1 MKRMKM
7 VLSRGTLRPFSVPR
21 VAIAGVA
28 RVFVIPAV
36 VILAPGL
43 ASACEVCYGA
53 ADSPW
58 IDATRA
64 SVWLLLAVTAS
75 VQAAFAAFFL
85 CLRSRMKAAAA
96 RSAAALVEEEGAL

>member
-1 MKRMKM
+1 MKKMK
-7 VLSRGTLRPFSVPR
+7 LSPGGLRPFSVLS
-21 VAIAGVA
+21 VAIAIAALG
-28 RVFVIPAV
+28 
-36 VILAPGL
+36 PGL
-43 ASACEVCYGA
+43 ASACDVCYGA

-64 SVWLLLAVTAS
+64 SVWLLLAVTVS

-96 RSAAALVEEEGAL
+96 QRAAGLVEGEGAV